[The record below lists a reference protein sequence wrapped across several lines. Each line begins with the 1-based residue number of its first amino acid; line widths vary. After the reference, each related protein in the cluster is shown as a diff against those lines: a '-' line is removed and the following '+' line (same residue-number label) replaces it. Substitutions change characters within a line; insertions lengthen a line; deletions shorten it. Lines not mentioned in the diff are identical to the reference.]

1 MTTGTTG
8 VISMCEQPIPAQG
21 TRQVPQTDAPVRA
34 VRTRRVGTFTCGVA
48 LVLTG
53 LAIGIYLIWPR
64 FDLLFFFRLCPL
76 LLVLLGGELLAASFS
91 RSELRIKYDFVSMVL
106 CLVIGVAALVLSII
120 PVAVRWISP
129 DHLAVQQQITA
140 KADEEIY
147 RLLSARTDAQERLAG
162 MRLSQEQDAVGK
174 ELSDFFLANRRLP
187 TASVAPTEISPLIS
201 TFRSTKLCSSRS
213 ASSTISSAL
222 CRKKIPSSVSV
233 SPFFPLIIS
242 VVPSSLSRSMIWR
255 LSEGCVICRISAA
268 FVMFSSSAAVKK

>member
-147 RLLSARTDAQERLAG
+147 RLLGDDAAVADCRSSAF
-162 MRLSQEQDAVGK
+162 VY
-174 ELSDFFLANRRLP
+174 FP
-187 TASVAPTEISPLIS
+187 TALQSDTQPDELHFDLTLRGPYADAGAFAADCARVRDKILQGGLSPTLL
-201 TFRSTKLCSSRS
+201 TFFWSDETTDYSLFLDS
-213 ASSTISSAL
+213 A
-222 CRKKIPSSVSV
+222 
-233 SPFFPLIIS
+233 F
-242 VVPSSLSRSMIWR
+242 SLHA
-255 LSEGCVICRISAA
+255 SAA
-268 FVMFSSSAAVKK
+268 QLAAQVETN

>member
-21 TRQVPQTDAPVRA
+21 TRQVPQTDAPVRT

-106 CLVIGVAALVLSII
+106 CLVIGVRCAGAFHHSHRGALDQPRSSCRPAADHRKGGRGDL
-120 PVAVRWISP
+120 PAARDDAAVADCRS
-129 DHLAVQQQITA
+129 
-140 KADEEIY
+140 
-147 RLLSARTDAQERLAG
+147 SAF
-162 MRLSQEQDAVGK
+162 VY
-174 ELSDFFLANRRLP
+174 FP
-187 TASVAPTEISPLIS
+187 TALQSDTQPDELQFDLTLRGPYADAGAFAADCARGEDKILQGGLSPTLL
-201 TFRSTKLCSSRS
+201 TFFWSDETTDYSLFLDS
-213 ASSTISSAL
+213 A
-222 CRKKIPSSVSV
+222 
-233 SPFFPLIIS
+233 F
-242 VVPSSLSRSMIWR
+242 SLHA
-255 LSEGCVICRISAA
+255 SAA
-268 FVMFSSSAAVKK
+268 QLAAQVETN